1 MKNLVLLLAAS
12 LLAAAAAQAAPLIL
26 EAEASL
32 PNAQVTEPRMR
43 GITRGPAIRQVS
55 PEPGAILKSPFNLK
69 LAFEPRGGAAIDMT
83 SVKVVYLK
91 SPSVD
96 LIERVRPGLSE
107 RGIELSGAEA
117 PAGEHH
123 IRVSL
128 QDSDGRQ
135 TNAIIKLTVAK

>member
-1 MKNLVLLLAAS
+1 MKNLVLILAAS
-12 LLAAAAAQAAPLIL
+12 LLAATAHGAPLIL

-32 PNAQVTEPRMR
+32 PNAQVIEPRTR

-69 LAFEPRGGAAIDMT
+69 LAFEPRGGAAIDMA
-83 SVKVVYLK
+83 SVKIVYLK

-123 IRVSL
+123 IRISL

-135 TNAIIKLTVAK
+135 TNSIIKLTVAK